1 MIRVCLYDERIVK
14 NSKLEEIEKAKNI
27 FKNFKLKRRTKIW
40 KK

>member
-1 MIRVCLYDERIVK
+1 MIRIFLYDERLVK
-14 NSKLEEIEKAKNI
+14 NSRLEEIERAKNI